1 MSAPFIVFYRHHG
14 QDYSAPF
21 NTMHKARQFARLTGG
36 RVESRLAAAYERAI
50 KDKIRA
56 QGCSADFIDNRLII
70 KVLEA

>member
-14 QDYSAPF
+14 EDYSAPF
-21 NTMHKARQFARLTGG
+21 NTMRKAKAFARVTGG

-56 QGCSADFIDNRLII
+56 QGCSADFIDKRLII
-70 KVLEA
+70 KVLG